1 MLSDK
6 LMSEMGQ
13 KRTSDFRPVMSAL
26 PLKADIA
33 EHDRHVRFVPKADIP
48 AKRRNRALFDG
59 LIPIS
64 VTPLLGD
71 DWLPGPIENS

>member
-33 EHDRHVRFVPKADIP
+33 EHDRHVRFVPITDMERP
-48 AKRRNRALFDG
+48 YFRLN
-59 LIPIS
+59 
-64 VTPLLGD
+64 
-71 DWLPGPIENS
+71 